1 MEKSR
6 IKWTHIMHLP
16 NGEVTPGEW
25 EVDPKKVNFSHV
37 NFKNKRVLD
46 IGCLDGAYTFM
57 AESWGAKEVVS
68 IDINDFNELS
78 FDNTLNPTKKYNTG
92 YLYAHKAFKSKA
104 KYLFP
109 YSVYNLDSKKLGKFD
124 IVLFLGVFY
133 HLAHPLYAL
142 ERINEV
148 MKKDG
153 ILIMETE
160 ISFTH
165 TKFYHKNRFKHQ
177 IKAPKRLVTSS
188 SRRDFLASSLN
199 FFLRRP
205 IKAKMRILSHLFYA
219 RSTKFFWD
227 LFKGLFYDKREIYNG
242 DTSNF
247 WSFDKVNLRRQMDFA
262 GFQIISEDD
271 DPLLS
276 RTTFIAKKN
285 SEIDN
290 IYSYKY

>member
-1 MEKSR
+1 MDISK

-16 NGEVTPGEW
+16 NGEVTAGEW

-57 AESWGAKEVVS
+57 AEDWGAKQVVS

-78 FDNTLNPTKKYNTG
+78 FDKTLNPNKKYNTG
-92 YLYAHKAFKSKA
+92 YLYAHKVFKSKA
-104 KYLFP
+104 KYYFP
-109 YSVYNLDSKKLGKFD
+109 YSVYNLDPKKLGKFD

-142 ERINEV
+142 EKINEV
-148 MKKDG
+148 MNKGG

-177 IKAPKRLVTSS
+177 TEAPKRLVSPS
-188 SRRDFLASSLN
+188 SRRDFIVSSLN
-199 FFLRRP
+199 FFVRRP
-205 IKAKMRILSHLFYA
+205 IKGKMRIVSHLFYG

-227 LFKGLFYDKREIYNG
+227 LFNGLFYDSREVYNN
-242 DTSNF
+242 DISNF
-247 WSFDKVNLRRQMDFA
+247 WSFEKEIVRRQLDFA
-262 GFQIISEDD
+262 GFQIVSEDD

-276 RTTFIAKKN
+276 RTTLIARKK
-285 SEIDN
+285 SKIDGS
-290 IYSYKY
+290 YSYKY

>member
-1 MEKSR
+1 MNKNK

-25 EVDPKKVNFSHV
+25 EVDPKKINFSHI

-46 IGCLDGAYTFM
+46 VGCLDGAYTFI
-57 AESWGAKEVVS
+57 AEEWGAREVVS

-78 FDNTLNPTKKYNTG
+78 FDKTLNPTKKYNTG

-104 KYLFP
+104 KYYFP
-109 YSVYNLDSKKLGKFD
+109 YSVYNLDPKKLGKFD

-153 ILIMETE
+153 ILVMETE
-160 ISFTH
+160 VSFTH
-165 TKFYHKNRFKHQ
+165 TKFFHRNRFKHKLD
-177 IKAPKRLVTSS
+177 IPKRAIVPSSRKDFITSS
-188 SRRDFLASSLN
+188 FN
-199 FFLRRP
+199 FFMRRP
-205 IKAKMRILSHLFYA
+205 LNGKIRILSNLFYT
-219 RSTKFFWD
+219 RYKKFFWD
-227 LFKGLFYDKREIYNG
+227 IFKWLFYDRKEVYNN
-242 DTSNF
+242 DVSNF
-247 WSFDKVNLRRQMDFA
+247 WSFEKETVRRQLDFA
-262 GFQIISEDD
+262 GFQIASEED

-276 RTTFIAKKN
+276 RATFIAKKIT
-285 SEIDN
+285 EIDKN
-290 IYSYKY
+290 YSYKF